1 MTPVTLLG
9 LPLAQLLT
17 VLGAGAALLT
27 VLYVL
32 KQQRRRV
39 EVPFSRLWQKVLN
52 QSDATSL
59 WRKLLRWL
67 SLLIQLILLALLA
80 FALGDPRLGRSKVG
94 RSLVLLID
102 ASASMQAALP
112 CAP

>member
-1 MTPVTLLG
+1 MTPITLLG
-9 LPLAQLLT
+9 LPAGQLFA

-39 EVPFSRLWQKVLN
+39 EVPFARLWQQVLR

-67 SLLIQLILLALLA
+67 SLLIQLVLK
-80 FALGDPRLGRSKVG
+80 PRRDEATIAGEMGKL
-94 RSLVLLID
+94 
-102 ASASMQAALP
+102 
-112 CAP
+112 